1 MLLFSIVKYLS
12 SKSQKDLAYREKGF
26 VIFDKFRD
34 LLFFSTF
41 HYSYFTRQVFISMVK
56 MEKQMKELSMKTI
69 PLFILISKLNTDLK
83 NVFLHIK
90 THLGYFFSFIKIS

>member
-1 MLLFSIVKYLS
+1 
-12 SKSQKDLAYREKGF
+12 
-26 VIFDKFRD
+26 
-34 LLFFSTF
+34 
-41 HYSYFTRQVFISMVK
+41 

-90 THLGYFFSFIKIS
+90 THLSYFFSFIKIC